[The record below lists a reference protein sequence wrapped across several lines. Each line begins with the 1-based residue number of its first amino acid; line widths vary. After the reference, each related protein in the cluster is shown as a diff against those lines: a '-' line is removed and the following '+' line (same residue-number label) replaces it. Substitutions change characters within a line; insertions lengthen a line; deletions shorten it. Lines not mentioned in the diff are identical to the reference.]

1 MKRQY
6 LLLMVLSSFMMMIFL
21 VVNIQLRDEGS
32 LKYLEFMKQ
41 LSLNIS
47 TLSSNSTDCVIPPF
61 DVVFKDLKYRH
72 IFQKKS
78 PFPCFQS
85 QPPLT
90 YFEAGTFRWNRSCLA
105 SLSVPLSCQVRF
117 ISRKEGSDEELLI
130 SEKFSVK
137 VGEDRRYGGSLVH
150 IVCHNV
156 KTGVPRGI
164 FYQNIHFNIMARK
177 HALRNPGQAAKTS
190 TGKAKSQPR
199 SIFLFLMESLSR
211 VNAHVQLP
219 KTMEV
224 LKNQYNSTFLN
235 GK

>member
-6 LLLMVLSSFMMMIFL
+6 LLLMVLSSFMMMIFVL
-21 VVNIQLRDEGS
+21 VNIQLRDEGS

-41 LSLNIS
+41 LSLNLS
-47 TLSSNSTDCVIPPF
+47 RFSSNSTDCVIPPF
-61 DVVFKDLKYRH
+61 DVVFKDLKYRD
-72 IFQKKS
+72 IFRKKS

-90 YFEAGTFRWNRSCLA
+90 YFEAGTFRWNRTSLA
-105 SLSVPLSCQVRF
+105 ALTVPLACQVRF
-117 ISRKEGSDEELLI
+117 IARKEGSDEELVV

-150 IVCHNV
+150 IVCHNDQS
-156 KTGVPRGI
+156 GVPHGI
-164 FYQNIHFNIMARK
+164 FYQNIHFNILARK
-177 HALRNPGQAAKTS
+177 HSVKNAKTS
-190 TGKAKSQPR
+190 SENPDSQTQPR
-199 SIFLFLMESLSR
+199 SIFLFLIESLSR

-219 KTMEV
+219 KTLQV
-224 LKNQYNSTFLN
+224 LKNQYNSTFLH

>member
-1 MKRQY
+1 MKKQY
-6 LLLMVLSSFMMMIFL
+6 LLLMVLSSFMMMIFV

-47 TLSSNSTDCVIPPF
+47 NLSSNSTDCVIPPF
-61 DVVFKDLKYRH
+61 EMVFKDLKYRD
-72 IFQKKS
+72 IFHKKS
-78 PFPCFQS
+78 PFPCFQR

-90 YFEAGTFRWNRSCLA
+90 YFEAGTFRWNRTSLA
-105 SLSVPLSCQVRF
+105 SLSVPLSCQIRF
-117 ISRKEGSDEELLI
+117 VARKEGSDEELVV

-137 VGEDRRYGGSLVH
+137 VGEDRRYGGSLIH
-150 IVCHNV
+150 ITCHNV
-156 KTGVPRGI
+156 ETGVPRGL
-164 FYQNIHFNIMARK
+164 FYQNIHFNILARK
-177 HALRNPGQAAKTS
+177 HSVKNAGHAKTS
-190 TGKAKSQPR
+190 SDKANSQPR
-199 SIFLFLMESLSR
+199 SIFLFLIESLSR

-219 KTMEV
+219 KTLEV

>member
-6 LLLMVLSSFMMMIFL
+6 LLLMVLSSFMMMIFV

-47 TLSSNSTDCVIPPF
+47 NLSSNSTDCVIPPF
-61 DVVFKDLKYRH
+61 EVVFKDLKYRD
-72 IFQKKS
+72 IFRKKS

-90 YFEAGTFRWNRSCLA
+90 YFEAGTFRWNRTSLA
-105 SLSVPLSCQVRF
+105 SLSVPLSCQIRF
-117 ISRKEGSDEELLI
+117 VARKEGSDEELVV

-150 IVCHNV
+150 ITCHNV
-156 KTGVPRGI
+156 QTGVPRGI
-164 FYQNIHFNIMARK
+164 FYQNIHFNILARK
-177 HALRNPGQAAKTS
+177 HAVKNAGQAKTS
-190 TGKAKSQPR
+190 SDKANSQPR
-199 SIFLFLMESLSR
+199 SIFLFLIESLSR

-219 KTMEV
+219 KTLQV
-224 LKNQYNSTFLN
+224 LKNQYNSTFLH